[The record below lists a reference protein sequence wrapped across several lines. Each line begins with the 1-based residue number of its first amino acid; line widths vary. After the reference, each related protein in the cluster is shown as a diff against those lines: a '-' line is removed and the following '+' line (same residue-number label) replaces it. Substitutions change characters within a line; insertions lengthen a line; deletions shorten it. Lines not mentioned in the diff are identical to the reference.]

1 MHQIRGYDLFKISL
15 KKIIFL
21 FLIIFTTNVLSQ
33 ELKKV
38 TLQLSWFDQFQF
50 AGYYVA
56 KEKGFYKQLG
66 LDVEIIP
73 FKFGIDVP
81 KLVGNNSVDFG
92 VGRETLILDKSN
104 GQNIVALYALF
115 QSSPLIL
122 LSTQQ
127 SGINSVEK
135 FKNKRVMT
143 TIDDAGEVSLK
154 AMISSNKINFSDLTF
169 LMHSHNIN
177 DLIENK
183 TDLISA
189 YTSKAPFELQKRG
202 IKYNTF
208 EPKDYGFD
216 MYSDFLFT
224 SNNLISQDKK
234 IVDAFKEASLK
245 GWKFAYANINESVE
259 LILNKYNSQ
268 FLSREELIF
277 EALELKKLSFYNNS
291 ILGEIKKEKLQRI
304 YDLYNVMGLISNTVN
319 INEFIYDELI
329 KYENRIHFLQELDNY
344 IKNRDTINVCT
355 LIDAKP
361 FSYLQD
367 EKIKGFVPDYFEL
380 VSKLS
385 SLRFNFVKTKSI
397 NESLKLLNN
406 NSCDISAMVE
416 DTNNNKELFSFTQS
430 YFKIPFVLV
439 TNSQSSFIDDLK
451 MLRNKKISYTKE
463 YFTNINLKELYPN
476 IEFVEVNSLKQGIE
490 KISNS
495 QVYGH
500 IDLLYSSWYEIYS
513 NNLNKL
519 RISSKLDESLG
530 ISMALKKDDLKLLE
544 ILNLTINNISELKK
558 DEILSKYLTI
568 KYKNI
573 KDYSILWKIL
583 LGVVLVLLLILY
595 RQKILREANTNLKK
609 MVEEKNKDLIQ
620 INEQLEER
628 IKKEVLENLKKDR
641 ILAQQSKLISM
652 GQMIENIAHQW
663 RQPLSLI
670 TTISSSLK
678 LKNQLT
684 ALQKDEIESSLD
696 SIMKTAN
703 YLSKTID
710 DFRYFFEPKNNKEL
724 FSVRESILK
733 VIDLIKSSLYVK
745 NIEIILNCEDDI
757 KINGYENELVQVIIN
772 ILNNSKD
779 ALLNSNKN
787 EKMIFI
793 EICENENNVVLIFK
807 DNAFGIDEAILEKI
821 YEPYFTTK
829 HKSQGTGIGLF
840 MCKEIIQKHMNGK
853 IETSNTQFVFNNEK
867 QTGALTTIILPK
879 D

>member
-1 MHQIRGYDLFKISL
+1 MFKISI
-15 KKIIFL
+15 KKIIYL
-21 FLIIFTTNVLSQ
+21 FLIILSTNALSQ

-50 AGYYVA
+50 AGYYMA
-56 KEKGFYKQLG
+56 KEKGFYKQQG

-73 FKFGIDVP
+73 FEFGIDVP
-81 KLVGNNSVDFG
+81 KLVSQNRVDFG
-92 VGRETLILDKSN
+92 IGRETLILDKSN

-122 LSTQQ
+122 LSTEK

-135 FKNKRVMT
+135 FKNKRIMT
-143 TIDDAGEVSLK
+143 TIDDASEVSLK
-154 AMISSNKINFSDLTF
+154 AMISSNKVKFSDLTF
-169 LMHSHNIN
+169 LMHTHNIN

-189 YTSKAPFELQKRG
+189 YTSKAPFELQRKG

-208 EPKDYGFD
+208 EPKDFGFD

-224 SNNLISQDKK
+224 SNSLINKDKK
-234 IVDAFKEASLK
+234 TVDAFKEASLK
-245 GWKFAYANINESVE
+245 GWKFAYDNIEESVE
-259 LILNKYNSQ
+259 LILNKYNTQ
-268 FLSREELIF
+268 FLSKEELTF
-277 EALELKKLSFYNNS
+277 EALELQKLSFYNNN
-291 ILGEIKKEKLQRI
+291 ILGEIKKDKLQRI
-304 YDLYNVMGLISNTVN
+304 YDLYNVMGLIPNVVN
-319 INEFIYDELI
+319 IDEFIYDELL
-329 KYENRIHFLQELDNY
+329 KNENRISFFKDLESY
-344 IKNRDTINVCT
+344 IKSKNIINVCT
-355 LIDAKP
+355 LLDAKP
-361 FSYLQD
+361 FSYVQD
-367 EKIKGFVPDYFEL
+367 QEIKGFVIDYFDL
-380 VSKLS
+380 ISKLS
-385 SLRFNFVKTKSI
+385 SLRFNFVKTTSTS
-397 NESLKLLNN
+397 ESLKLLNN

-416 DTNNNKELFSFTQS
+416 YTNSNKELFSFTQS

-451 MLRNKKISYTKE
+451 LLRDKKISYTRE
-463 YFTNINLKELYPN
+463 HFTNVNLKQIYPN
-476 IEFVEVNSLKQGIE
+476 IQLIEVNSLKDGIE
-490 KISNS
+490 KISNKE
-495 QVYGH
+495 VFGH

-513 NNLNKL
+513 NSLNKL
-519 RISSKLDESLG
+519 RISSKLEESLAV
-530 ISMALKKDDLKLLE
+530 SMALNKDDLKLLE
-544 ILNLTINNISELKK
+544 ILNLTINSISESKK

-573 KDYSILWKIL
+573 NDYSILWKIL
-583 LGVVLVLLLILY
+583 LVVVLVLLLILY
-595 RQKILREANTNLKK
+595 RQKILKMANNNLKK

-620 INEQLEER
+620 INEKLEER
-628 IKKEVLENLKKDR
+628 IKEEVLENLKKDR

-678 LKNQLT
+678 LKNQIND
-684 ALQKDEIESSLD
+684 LQKDEIEESLN
-696 SIMKTAN
+696 SIMNTAN
-703 YLSKTID
+703 YLSRTID

-724 FSVRESILK
+724 FNIKESILK

-745 NIEIILNCEDDI
+745 NIEIVLNCKDEI
-757 KINGYENELVQVIIN
+757 RINGYENELVQVIIN

-793 EICENENNVVLIFK
+793 DIYEEENSVVLLFK

-853 IETSNTQFVFNNEK
+853 IETCNTQFVFNNQK
-867 QTGALTTIILPK
+867 QIGALTTIVLPK
-879 D
+879 DN